1 MPTTTPDLKIDA
13 VRNFGA
19 EVVLYGDSFNESYD
33 YAQHYQRRRD

>member
-19 EVVLYGDSFNESYD
+19 EVVLYGDSLMSHMTMLSN
-33 YAQHYQRRRD
+33 YQRRRD